1 MAVKLPAYRVERGG
15 AVNSLTQRREKRRPA
30 NLRTPKGPVTR
41 NERKLKSE
49 GGKTGSAASGAA
61 LMTRREKS
69 RRQEAWRVA
78 NLSVKI
84 EREACLQEN
93 VKMKVDPDGLLKTK
107 GE

>member
-1 MAVKLPAYRVERGG
+1 
-15 AVNSLTQRREKRRPA
+15 
-30 NLRTPKGPVTR
+30 
-41 NERKLKSE
+41 
-49 GGKTGSAASGAA
+49 
-61 LMTRREKS
+61 MTRREKS